1 VTTNASPTSVRLP
14 EPLLARVDEVA
25 GAEGIK
31 RTELLTELVEQGL
44 NARGL
49 DRLMLSTSQ
58 IASLDQTAARWGLS
72 RVEAMQRIL
81 SERILREFTEE
92 RQRQLNEHVKRNGRQ
107 RV

>member
-1 VTTNASPTSVRLP
+1 MNTVTVRL
-14 EPLLARVDEVA
+14 ED
-25 GAEGIK
+25 
-31 RTELLTELVEQGL
+31 ELLERIDAREGSSRQEKVVALID
-44 NARGL
+44 RGL
-49 DRLMLSTSQ
+49 KVPEGLETLMLSTSQ